1 MVNLSIIL
9 ASLSSLTIEYST
21 IDYEAIN
28 QEIIRGVYYEN

>member
-28 QEIIRGVYYEN
+28 QRTIGDIYEN